1 MPPASRLTRLWKLS
15 NRMIKQKKKIAI
27 VSGLLLIVLYV
38 LIFGFSAQDGETS
51 GSISLT
57 VSRYGVA
64 LWNRLN
70 GGLLNDQMIRVLAD
84 HFEYPLRKAAH
95 FTEYMVM
102 GILVC
107 CLLYTFVESVKKRY
121 FCSIVWIFISAA
133 LDELHQYFVPGRW
146 ASVADVF
153 LDTCGGAVGA
163 ALGCLFLYWV
173 ERRIE

>member
-1 MPPASRLTRLWKLS
+1 M
-15 NRMIKQKKKIAI
+15 AI

-57 VSRYGVA
+57 LSRYGVT

-70 GGLLNDQMIRVLAD
+70 GGQWSEQVRNALAAYL
-84 HFEYPLRKAAH
+84 EYPLRKAAH
-95 FTEYMVM
+95 FTEYAVM

-107 CLLYTFVESVKKRY
+107 CFLGAFIKSVKKI
-121 FCSIVWIFISAA
+121 FFSSVLWIFISAA

-146 ASVADVF
+146 ASVKDVL
-153 LDTCGGAVGA
+153 LDTCGGMAGA
-163 ALGCLFLYWV
+163 ALCCLVLNRM
-173 ERRIE
+173 EKRKKR

>member
-1 MPPASRLTRLWKLS
+1 MTF
-15 NRMIKQKKKIAI
+15 
-27 VSGLLLIVLYV
+27 VSGLLLIVLYL
-38 LIFGFSAQDGETS
+38 LIFGFSAQDGDAS

-57 VSRYGVA
+57 MSHYGVTF
-64 LWNRLN
+64 WNRLN
-70 GGLLNDQMIRVLAD
+70 GGLLNEQMIKALAGHLD
-84 HFEYPLRKAAH
+84 HPLRKAAH
-95 FTEYMVM
+95 FTEYAVM